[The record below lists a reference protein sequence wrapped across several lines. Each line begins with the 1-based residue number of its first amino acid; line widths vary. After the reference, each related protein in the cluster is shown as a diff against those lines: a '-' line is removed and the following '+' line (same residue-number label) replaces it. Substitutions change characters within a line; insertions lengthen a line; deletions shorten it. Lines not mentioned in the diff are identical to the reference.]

1 MIRAR
6 APASVAN
13 VFTGF
18 DIMGFSVPLLYDEV
32 ILTKNNGGVRIKQ
45 ITGSDQIPV
54 EASKNTAGGA
64 LLSFIDGEDLDF
76 GFDVEITKG
85 IPLGSGLG
93 GSAASAVA
101 AVTAANAFL
110 DTTLSREKLFTY
122 ALDGEAIASG
132 GKPHG
137 DNVAASLFGGMTM
150 CIKDEGFI
158 VRRLPVPDVTVLL
171 VHPHLVVKT
180 SEARAVLSS
189 EISMELY
196 VEQSMRHSLFIHA
209 LHTKNLDDLSRVL
222 SDKIIEPQRKR
233 FIPHFDDIKEQ
244 AMRSGAMGFT
254 ISGAGPTLFGW
265 YKNQDQANAALR
277 RIESLDLSYKIDGY
291 ITNIDTGGAVIVK
304 E

>member
-18 DIMGFSVPLLYDEV
+18 DIMGFSVPVLYDEV
-32 ILTKNNGGVRIKQ
+32 VLTKNSGGVEITRIS
-45 ITGSDQIPV
+45 GSDQIPV

-64 LLSFIDGEDLDF
+64 LLSLIEREDLDF
-76 GFDVEITKG
+76 GFDVEILKG

-110 DTTLSREKLFTY
+110 DTPLDREKLFEY

-132 GKPHG
+132 GTPHG

-150 CIKDEGFI
+150 CIKDKGFI
-158 VRRLPVPDVTVLL
+158 VRKLPVPDVTVLL
-171 VHPHLVVKT
+171 IHPHLIVKT
-180 SEARAVLSS
+180 SEARAALSS
-189 EISMELY
+189 EISMEQY
-196 VEQSMRHSLFIHA
+196 VEQSMRHSLFIHT
-209 LHTKNLDDLSRVL
+209 LHTKNLEDMSRVL

-233 FIPHFDDIKEQ
+233 FIPQFDEIKEQ
-244 AMRSGAMGFT
+244 AMANGAMGFT

-265 YKNQDQANAALR
+265 YRYRDQANIALH
-277 RIESLDLSYKIDGY
+277 RIKDLDLSYKIDGY
-291 ITNIDTGGAVIVK
+291 ITSIDSKGSVIIR